1 MELNNEKEAT
11 VMRRKTKARNIIIS
25 AIAIVLCA
33 IMGAGYLEFGTIN
46 AVRVAYGI
54 SAVREGKKQYVIVKN
69 NILTSPNKVVITQFD
84 GDYTYEDCLEEMG
97 YTVQEQFGSSFIV
110 EKNGKKETAYIEGTG
125 NPWCD
130 MFQFR

>member
-1 MELNNEKEAT
+1 
-11 VMRRKTKARNIIIS
+11 MRRKTKARTIIIS

-33 IMGAGYLEFGTIN
+33 IMGASYVEFGTVN
-46 AVRVAYGI
+46 AARVIYGI
-54 SAVREGKKQYVIVKN
+54 STVRSGKEHYVVVKN
-69 NILTSPNKVVITQFD
+69 NKLSSPSKVVITQF
-84 GDYTYEDCLEEMG
+84 GEDYTYEDCLKEMG

-110 EKNGKKETAYIEGTG
+110 EKDGKEETAYIEGTG

>member
-1 MELNNEKEAT
+1 
-11 VMRRKTKARNIIIS
+11 MRRKTKARTIIIS

-33 IMGAGYLEFGTIN
+33 IMGASYVEFGTVN
-46 AVRVAYGI
+46 AARVIYGI
-54 SAVREGKKQYVIVKN
+54 STVRSGAEHYVVVKN
-69 NILTSPNKVVITQFD
+69 NKLSSPSKVVITQF
-84 GDYTYEDCLEEMG
+84 GEDYTYEDCLEEMG

-110 EKNGKKETAYIEGTG
+110 EKDGKEETAYIEGTG

>member
-1 MELNNEKEAT
+1 
-11 VMRRKTKARNIIIS
+11 MRRKTKARNIILF

-33 IMGAGYLEFGTIN
+33 IMSASYLEFGTIN

-54 SAVREGKKQYVIVKN
+54 SAVREGKKHYVIVKN
-69 NILTSPNKVVITQFD
+69 NILTSPYKVVITQFD
-84 GDYTYEDCLEEMG
+84 EDYTYEDCLKEMG
-97 YTVQEQFGSSFIV
+97 YTVQDQFGSSFIV
-110 EKNGKKETAYIEGTG
+110 EKDGKEETTYIEGSG

>member
-1 MELNNEKEAT
+1 
-11 VMRRKTKARNIIIS
+11 MRRKTKARTIIIS

-33 IMGAGYLEFGTIN
+33 IMGASYVEFGTVN
-46 AVRVAYGI
+46 AARVIYGI
-54 SAVREGKKQYVIVKN
+54 STVRSGKEHYVVVKN
-69 NILTSPNKVVITQFD
+69 NKLSSPSKVVITQF
-84 GDYTYEDCLEEMG
+84 GEDYTYEDCLEEMG

-110 EKNGKKETAYIEGTG
+110 EKDGKEETAYIEGTG

>member
-1 MELNNEKEAT
+1 
-11 VMRRKTKARNIIIS
+11 MRRKTKARTIIIS

-33 IMGAGYLEFGTIN
+33 IMGASYVEFGTVN
-46 AVRVAYGI
+46 AARVIYGI
-54 SAVREGKKQYVIVKN
+54 STVRSGKEHYIVVKN
-69 NILTSPNKVVITQFD
+69 NKLSSPSKVVITQF
-84 GDYTYEDCLEEMG
+84 GEDYTYEDCLEEMG

-110 EKNGKKETAYIEGTG
+110 EKDGKEETAYIEGTG